1 MKDLY
6 VNEPLLYV
14 DQPQISK
21 PKSNMQTE
29 FVSFQENLDVKRKK
43 NKDKNIQISSFK
55 QLSIEEKIEYLV
67 QFPKDLFQMKCIIVT
82 KDKTY
87 RGTIVRRHDGMIE
100 ISYSGRQIATVGID
114 SIKKIELLG
123 L

>member
-29 FVSFQENLDVKRKK
+29 FVSFQENLDVKCKK